1 MAVELRYHVI
11 REGKEV
17 AVYTT
22 KKEADE
28 HDKMLDIA
36 QRLADFIQAAQ
47 AVSLDEQALEEL
59 CIYLSKNRLAA
70 IGILKGGGPGVAEN
84 KGVDA
89 GSDEVSEKPRKGTR
103 GKSAQKSD

>member
-36 QRLADFIQAAQ
+36 QHLLEFIQAEAQ
-47 AVSLDEQALEEL
+47 KSIDEQALEEL
-59 CIYLSKNRLAA
+59 CIYLAKNRLAA
-70 IGILKGGGPGVAEN
+70 IAILKGGRPGMAESTAA
-84 KGVDA
+84 DSA
-89 GSDEVSEKPRKGTR
+89 SEELAEKPRR
-103 GKSAQKSD
+103 SRRSKSGQQSE

>member
-11 REGKEV
+11 REGREV

-47 AVSLDEQALEEL
+47 AVSVDEQALEEL
-59 CIYLSKNRLAA
+59 CIYLSKNRATA
-70 IGILKGGGPGVAEN
+70 IAILKGIKPGVADKIAAVPGPEE
-84 KGVDA
+84 
-89 GSDEVSEKPRKGTR
+89 GSAKPRKGR
-103 GKSAQKSD
+103 QRKSAPKSD

>member
-17 AVYTT
+17 AVYIT

-36 QRLADFIQAAQ
+36 QHLADFIQAEAAQ
-47 AVSLDEQALEEL
+47 NIDEQALEEL
-59 CIYLSKNRLAA
+59 CIYIAKNRLAA
-70 IGILKGGGPGVAEN
+70 IAILKGGRPGVA
-84 KGVDA
+84 DSIA
-89 GSDEVSEKPRKGTR
+89 ADSDTDEVSEKPRKGR
-103 GKSAQKSD
+103 RAKSALKSE